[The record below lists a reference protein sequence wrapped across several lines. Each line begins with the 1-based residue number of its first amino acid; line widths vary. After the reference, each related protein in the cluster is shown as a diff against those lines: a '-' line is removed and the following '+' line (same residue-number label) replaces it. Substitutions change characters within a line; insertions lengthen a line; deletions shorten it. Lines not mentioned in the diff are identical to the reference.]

1 MELKL
6 SENIR
11 SFRKDHDLTQEQL
24 AEIMGVM
31 VGAVSKW
38 ESDRTTP
45 DLSLIVRLADY
56 FEVSVDVLLGYEVQN
71 HSLQSAVKRLRDKT
85 KQKDYTAG
93 VQEAEKALLKY
104 PYAFEAVYYSAQ
116 LYRLKGV
123 EQRSS
128 RDLNR
133 SLDLYQQAEKLI
145 QQNTNEK
152 ISAPSIRNRIAQIYL
167 SLDQLEEGLA
177 ILKQNNIEG
186 LNDSLIGFS
195 LATQDDRSKREEALP
210 FLSNALLNNYVSL
223 FQVFIGYINI
233 YTLREDY
240 RAALD
245 AVEVLLNLTASLK
258 RPGQISFLDK
268 VDVVFH
274 MAATHVHLASG
285 AAEQA
290 RDSLIRAK
298 EQAERFDRAPDYSM
312 HNLRFY
318 EDGSEAFAYDDMG
331 ETARDGIERF
341 IADIEQAEQS
351 HKLQELWE
359 EIQDV

>member
-1 MELKL
+1 MQLKL

-11 SFRKDHDLTQEQL
+11 FFRKHYDLTQEQL
-24 AEIMGVM
+24 AEIMGVT

-38 ESDRTTP
+38 EADRTTP
-45 DLSLIVRLADY
+45 DLTLIVRLADY

-71 HSLQSAVKRLRDKT
+71 HSLRSTVQALRDKT
-85 KQKDYTAG
+85 KQKDYISG

-104 PYAFEAVYYSAQ
+104 PYAFDAVYYSAQ

-145 QQNTNEK
+145 QQNTNEQ

-167 SLDQLEEGLA
+167 SLDQMEEGLA

-195 LATQDDRSKREEALP
+195 LATQDDLSKREEALP
-210 FLSNALLNNYVSL
+210 FLSNALLNSYVSL

-240 RAALD
+240 NAALS
-245 AVEVLLNLTASLK
+245 AVEVLLQLTASLK
-258 RPGQISFLDK
+258 HPEQTSFFDK

-274 MAATHVHLASG
+274 MAAAHVHMASG
-285 AAEQA
+285 APEQA
-290 RDSLIRAK
+290 RQSLIHAK
-298 EQAERFDRAPDYSM
+298 EQAERFDLAPDYSM
-312 HNLRFY
+312 NHLRFY

-341 IADIEQAEQS
+341 IADIEQADQG

-359 EIQDV
+359 EIQNA